1 MGHVGVEIG
10 VRAMPDLVERRV
22 GFEYGYNMTCP
33 DCPGITTLTSA
44 EYYRECN
51 DAHVKCAHCMGDI
64 HFGPAVMTLRDADD
78 PVLDD
83 HTACTVAWYHTSTKP
98 GWPGDVNPMPPSAV
112 KILAGMIPPHAV
124 RRARHRHETQALH
137 LGTYETA
144 VESMLRRMRD
154 QDGGGEQFYLHR
166 VALRDGLIIEQ
177 GWRDENSAE
186 AAQIT
191 QPDLGDVDAIRY
203 LNVHESPGS
212 ISLAVRR
219 EAIASVQ
226 RVPLPVYTV
235 EVTATSP
242 LLREV
247 AHIRAQIDQIE
258 ATRPADLDTIE
269 RIQQGMARQR
279 GVPFAR
285 TPTPAQSALLD
296 RICQLIAD
304 EYLPCVSQ
312 PVRAKFADALRA
324 WESAQLAPVDD
335 GSYISRFGSMART
348 LTQPDEILRI
358 LNNQATGEL

>member
-1 MGHVGVEIG
+1 
-10 VRAMPDLVERRV
+10 MP
-22 GFEYGYNMTCP
+22 P
-33 DCPGITTLTSA
+33 
-44 EYYRECN
+44 
-51 DAHVKCAHCMGDI
+51 
-64 HFGPAVMTLRDADD
+64 PAVKA
-78 PVLDD
+78 
-83 HTACTVAWYHTSTKP
+83 
-98 GWPGDVNPMPPSAV
+98 
-112 KILAGMIPPHAV
+112 LAGMMPPDAA
-124 RRARHRHETQALH
+124 RRTRHRHETQALH

-154 QDGGGEQFYLHR
+154 QDDGGEQFYLYR
-166 VALRDGLIIEQ
+166 VALRHGLVIEQ

-186 AAQIT
+186 AAQVT
-191 QPDLGDVDAIRY
+191 QPDLDVDAIRY

-226 RVPLPVYTV
+226 RVPLPVSTV

-247 AHIRAQIDQIE
+247 ARIRAQIDQIE
-258 ATRPADLDTIE
+258 ATRPADLDTID
-269 RIQQGMARQR
+269 RIRQGKARQR

-285 TPTPAQSALLD
+285 TPTPEQSALLD

-304 EYLPCVSQ
+304 EYLTGVSQ

-335 GSYISRFGSMART
+335 VSCISRFGSMART
-348 LTQPDEILRI
+348 LTQPDEILRM
-358 LNNQATGEL
+358 LNSQAAREL